1 VFDTAP
7 DLLRHDYRSVVGW
20 VVGGVG
26 QTRAVDA
33 TLLVELALRFPEVTR
48 ADGPSW
54 TSIRFRTSGFGW
66 VKHDANLLM
75 LKSTH
80 GERAALI
87 GHDPETYAEGWEST
101 TTAWVTVALDR
112 ITPDEALELL
122 ADAWRLTATKK
133 AITAFEAAHPD
144 GLP

>member
-1 VFDTAP
+1 MSDTAP
-7 DLLRHDYRSVVGW
+7 VLLRDDYGKVVG
-20 VVGGVG
+20 VVV
-26 QTRAVDA
+26 QTLPVD
-33 TLLVELALRFPEVTR
+33 TTELVELALRFPEVTR
-48 ADGPSW
+48 KDGAAW

-66 VKHDANLLM
+66 VKHDENLLM

-87 GHDPETYAEGWEST
+87 GHDPSTYSRGWEST
-101 TTAWVTVALDR
+101 TTAWVLVALDR
-112 ITPDEALELL
+112 ISPDEALELL